1 MGYFAERCLEV
12 DCIKIRTER
21 ELVEVGVTASDYYSQ
36 QSTKQVVSEQ
46 ASGVSSLKKS

>member
-21 ELVEVGVTASDYYSQ
+21 ELVEVGVTAHDM
-36 QSTKQVVSEQ
+36 TKQLGSASEWR
-46 ASGVSSLKKS
+46 